1 MTAQYNHSIL
11 QSPSS
16 PTLVPPPLGIP
27 APGPVSR
34 TPPHRAS
41 HPAPSVPVLALV
53 HNTTHKKI
61 HPPNHHHTCPDQH
74 QARRPA
80 RQFPNFPTNRKAN
93 KSESWKAGERTPPA
107 FASSSGP
114 ARLPT
119 PPLFPLP
126 PGNPPVLPEMSRAS
140 AVARPRRPRPLPARV
155 VRVPALAGLPRG
167 KPINPLP
174 PARVVSDLTPPV
186 GPIAPPDTLTLSFP
200 RSPPSPRPSPQ
211 AISERHR
218 TGLFFSL
225 TPG

>member
-93 KSESWKAGERTPPA
+93 KSESWKAGERTPPRSPPHLGRPVSLPRR
-107 FASSSGP
+107 SSP
-114 ARLPT
+114 Y
-119 PPLFPLP
+119 P